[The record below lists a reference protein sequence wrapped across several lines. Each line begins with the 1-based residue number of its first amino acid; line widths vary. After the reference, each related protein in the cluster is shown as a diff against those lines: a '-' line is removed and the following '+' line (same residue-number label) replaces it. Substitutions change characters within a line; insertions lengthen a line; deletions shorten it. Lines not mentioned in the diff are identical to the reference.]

1 MSQLLCLCFWFVQR
15 VCQSGMVETRL
26 GVLEDVISPKLID
39 LSSITLQR
47 MPERRKI
54 CPKNPLWHI
63 KTILMDYSINPY
75 NKEQEEGKFQLT
87 IFYSIPWN
95 FWMRYV
101 LIFGFHKFSFATAG
115 MYELPSFLRKSWE
128 SYLLRSI
135 EYQMPGSKLLEMRF
149 LNG

>member
-1 MSQLLCLCFWFVQR
+1 MLHISIQMSQLLCLCFWFVQR

-87 IFYSIPWN
+87 IFFSIPWN

-101 LIFGFHKFSFATAG
+101 LNLFLILGFISSVLLQQVCMSCH
-115 MYELPSFLRKSWE
+115 LSWE
-128 SYLLRSI
+128 S
-135 EYQMPGSKLLEMRF
+135 LERVMF
-149 LNG
+149 

>member
-1 MSQLLCLCFWFVQR
+1 MSQLLYLCFRFVQR
-15 VCQSGMVETRL
+15 VCESGMVETRL

-75 NKEQEEGKFQLT
+75 NKEQEKEGKFQLT
-87 IFYSIPWN
+87 IFLFNSMKFLNEVCAEFI
-95 FWMRYV
+95 
-101 LIFGFHKFSFATAG
+101 LIFGFHNLFSFATAG
-115 MYELPSFLRKSWE
+115 MSFH
-128 SYLLRSI
+128 
-135 EYQMPGSKLLEMRF
+135 LLEKVLRELF
-149 LNG
+149 FKANWVSTAWK

>member
-1 MSQLLCLCFWFVQR
+1 MLHISIQMSQLLCLCFWFVQR

-101 LIFGFHKFSFATAG
+101 LNLFLILGFISSVLLQQVCMSCH
-115 MYELPSFLRKSWE
+115 LSWE
-128 SYLLRSI
+128 S
-135 EYQMPGSKLLEMRF
+135 LERVIF
-149 LNG
+149 

>member
-1 MSQLLCLCFWFVQR
+1 MSQSLYLCFWFVQR

-75 NKEQEEGKFQLT
+75 NKEQEEEGKFQLT
-87 IFYSIPWN
+87 IYLFNSMKFLNEICAE
-95 FWMRYV
+95 FIV
-101 LIFGFHKFSFATAG
+101 IFGFYNLVSFDTAG
-115 MYELPSFLRKSWE
+115 MSFHISWE
-128 SYLLRSI
+128 S
-135 EYQMPGSKLLEMRF
+135 LERVIF
-149 LNG
+149 EANWVSNAWK

>member
-1 MSQLLCLCFWFVQR
+1 MLHISIQMSQLLCLCFWFVQR

-101 LIFGFHKFSFATAG
+101 LNLFLILGFISSVLLQQVCMSCHLSRESLERVIF
-115 MYELPSFLRKSWE
+115 
-128 SYLLRSI
+128 
-135 EYQMPGSKLLEMRF
+135 
-149 LNG
+149 

>member
-1 MSQLLCLCFWFVQR
+1 MLHISIQMSQLLCLCFWFVQR

-87 IFYSIPWN
+87 IFLFNSMKFLNEIRVRAE
-95 FWMRYV
+95 FF
-101 LIFGFHKFSFATAG
+101 LILVFIS
-115 MYELPSFLRKSWE
+115 SV
-128 SYLLRSI
+128 
-135 EYQMPGSKLLEMRF
+135 LLEKSSP
-149 LNG
+149 

>member
-1 MSQLLCLCFWFVQR
+1 MLHISIQMSQLLCLCFWFVQR

-101 LIFGFHKFSFATAG
+101 LNLFLILGFISSVLLQQVCMSCH
-115 MYELPSFLRKSWE
+115 LSWE
-128 SYLLRSI
+128 S
-135 EYQMPGSKLLEMRF
+135 LERVMF
-149 LNG
+149 